1 MANNNCSNCYNG
13 CPQIISD
20 QCVRYTGI
28 DVPILGIQKGDS
40 LSYVEQ
46 ALITF
51 LTSTLD
57 GTGIKPIINP
67 DIICP
72 LVNGY
77 LVQCEDLNVN
87 NLFETLI
94 KVVCDLQVQIDGID
108 SAITVIQNTLNTLNA
123 DYDVDCLSGV
133 TNSSDTHA
141 VLQAVIDK
149 LCQFII
155 DVDLTYVKI
164 ADIDTYIQNYLDSTT
179 GGDYSAKMIPYVA
192 YEYYGPIGVTPE
204 DPSSGFDST
213 GAGFGKWYRVY
224 LCNGNSNNGSPS
236 AFRTPD
242 RRGRVGV
249 GAFTPATGLDPAVD
263 PATPTTGIFNPSYA
277 LGSKF
282 GTNSIKL
289 TISEIPPHSHTTTV
303 TLNPHKHDILGITG
317 GDNNDNNNIVRF
329 AGGDKNQGEVAFYF
343 TNTEACQTTVV
354 TTASVTVTD
363 TGGNGYHSNNQPA
376 IGAYY
381 IMYIPLP

>member
-1 MANNNCSNCYNG
+1 VSEEF
-13 CPQIISD
+13 
-20 QCVRYTGI
+20 V
-28 DVPILGIQKGDS
+28 
-40 LSYVEQ
+40 
-46 ALITF
+46 
-51 LTSTLD
+51 
-57 GTGIKPIINP
+57 
-67 DIICP
+67 
-72 LVNGY
+72 
-77 LVQCEDLNVN
+77 
-87 NLFETLI
+87 
-94 KVVCDLQVQIDGID
+94 
-108 SAITVIQNTLNTLNA
+108 
-123 DYDVDCLSGV
+123 
-133 TNSSDTHA
+133 
-141 VLQAVIDK
+141 
-149 LCQFII
+149 
-155 DVDLTYVKI
+155 
-164 ADIDTYIQNYLDSTT
+164 
-179 GGDYSAKMIPYVA
+179 
-192 YEYYGPIGVTPE
+192 
-204 DPSSGFDST
+204 
-213 GAGFGKWYRVY
+213 
-224 LCNGNSNNGSPS
+224 
-236 AFRTPD
+236 TPD